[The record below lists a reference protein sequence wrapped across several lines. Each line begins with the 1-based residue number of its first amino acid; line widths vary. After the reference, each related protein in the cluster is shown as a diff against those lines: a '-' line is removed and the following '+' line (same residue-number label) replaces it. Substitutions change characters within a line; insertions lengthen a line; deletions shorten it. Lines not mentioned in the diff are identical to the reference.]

1 MPRTADFTK
10 VLVNIFPHSH
20 RQGRFVAKCPLVE
33 KPLSCHALT
42 MTAPA
47 LTTTSNQSATVHYGD
62 GEFAVL
68 KSGDHVACAVSGV
81 HIPLPSL
88 RYWSVERQQA
98 YAGPLEYMAAERDA

>member
-1 MPRTADFTK
+1 
-10 VLVNIFPHSH
+10 
-20 RQGRFVAKCPLVE
+20 
-33 KPLSCHALT
+33 

-47 LTTTSNQSATVHYGD
+47 LTPAATRRATVHYGD

-68 KSGDHVACAVSGV
+68 KAGDHVTCAISGV
-81 HIPLPSL
+81 QIPLISL